1 MLSESQEE
9 VREAEQ
15 LTLSASGFRWVQ
27 RRGEVGGR
35 GVLEKV
41 EYPDPE
47 GSGGPWPLN
56 IRNVPMQPVVK
67 YAISAEICPF
77 VGSGQFQSPS
87 EDYPLLGLLTLTQ
100 TKQDL
105 KNKFFKE

>member
-1 MLSESQEE
+1 MLSESQKE

-47 GSGGPWPLN
+47 GSGGPWPLY
-56 IRNVPMQPVVK
+56 IRNCLCSQSLNML
-67 YAISAEICPF
+67 SAEICPF

-87 EDYPLLGLLTLTQ
+87 EDYPHLLGLLTLTQ

>member
-1 MLSESQEE
+1 MLSESQKE

-47 GSGGPWPLN
+47 GSGGPWPLY
-56 IRNVPMQPVVK
+56 IRNVPMKPVVK
-67 YAISAEICPF
+67 YAKCRNLPFCRFWPISE
-77 VGSGQFQSPS
+77 
-87 EDYPLLGLLTLTQ
+87 PL
-100 TKQDL
+100 
-105 KNKFFKE
+105 